1 MRIFSALLPALP
13 ILFGLAL
20 AGCKPSNPGAIAL
33 PTPASSASSAA
44 RTFPTDAWIGT
55 WTGPEGTS
63 LLIAGGEGQYQ
74 VTIRNL
80 DGPRTYQAS
89 PGDGDGQEIRFERNN
104 SKETIR
110 ASTGTQT
117 GMKWLSEKKDCLTIR
132 YGEGYCRD

>member
-1 MRIFSALLPALP
+1 MRISILLQIVPV
-13 ILFGLAL
+13 LFALAL

-33 PTPASSASSAA
+33 PTAA
-44 RTFPTDAWIGT
+44 RGASAPAPAIPTDAWLGT

-63 LLIAGGEGQYQ
+63 LQIAGGEGQYQ
-74 VTIRNL
+74 VTIRNVG
-80 DGPRTYQAS
+80 GPRTYLGS
-89 PGDGDGQEIRFERNN
+89 PGDGDGQEIRFERDG

-110 ASTGTQT
+110 ASNGKQT